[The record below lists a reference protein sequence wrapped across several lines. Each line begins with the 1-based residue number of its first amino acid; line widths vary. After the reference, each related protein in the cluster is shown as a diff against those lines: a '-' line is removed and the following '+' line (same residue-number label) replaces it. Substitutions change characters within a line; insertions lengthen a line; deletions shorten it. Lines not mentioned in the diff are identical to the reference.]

1 MPHPASESAATR
13 TGERSFRAVTT
24 ADLDE
29 LTTRAGLATEHRLR
43 IRAIAEVL
51 GFGTTGYVI
60 EELIDWSDAPDDP
73 IYRLVFPNE
82 DMLPA
87 TDVTLIADLL
97 RRQAPAARIEDAVQR
112 VRTKLVIDEV
122 SHYGQEA
129 LPGVHRIYHDTV
141 VIFPAPEP
149 ASHTFGITCPTGA
162 FLAGRPGRAL
172 AADDVHRLADYLI
185 AHPEVTGVQLTGTDP
200 LTMGASALRRFV
212 EPLLALEQLESIQID
227 SSALACWPYRFLT
240 VPDADDT
247 LRLFEQIAASGK
259 ALTLMASFS
268 HLRELR
274 PAPVGEAVNRIR
286 GTGAVIRT
294 RGSLIGA
301 VNDAADIWASMW
313 RTQIRMGMVPFTMT
327 IERLI
332 STDDHVRLPL
342 ARAHEIFT
350 RAYASVA
357 GLARTVRGPAMPTG
371 HGTVCVD
378 GIADIGSQK
387 VFVLRFTHARDPN
400 LIGEPFFAT
409 FDPSA
414 TWLTELY
421 PALSSQ
427 FPYQPNT

>member
-1 MPHPASESAATR
+1 MTR
-13 TGERSFRAVTT
+13 STGS
-24 ADLDE
+24 
-29 LTTRAGLATEHRLR
+29 
-43 IRAIAEVL
+43 
-51 GFGTTGYVI
+51 
-60 EELIDWSDAPDDP
+60 
-73 IYRLVFPNE
+73 VFPNE

-112 VRTKLVIDEV
+112 
-122 SHYGQEA
+122 YGPNSSSMRFPTMGRKHCRA
-129 LPGVHRIYHDTV
+129 SIYHDTV

-200 LTMGASALRRFV
+200 LAMGASALRRFV

-313 RTQIRMGMVPFTMT
+313 RTQIRMGTA
-327 IERLI
+327 
-332 STDDHVRLPL
+332 VR
-342 ARAHEIFT
+342 
-350 RAYASVA
+350 V
-357 GLARTVRGPAMPTG
+357 
-371 HGTVCVD
+371 
-378 GIADIGSQK
+378 
-387 VFVLRFTHARDPN
+387 
-400 LIGEPFFAT
+400 GE
-409 FDPSA
+409 
-414 TWLTELY
+414 
-421 PALSSQ
+421 SS
-427 FPYQPNT
+427 P